1 MENIKSKLGQGGLV
15 LGAMGIISALLSIFN
30 YNIRLLAWIDI
41 WGSVMGWILRIIL
54 VLGGGTLFFLF
65 GRAEEEEALALN
77 HKKQITMKNIKQAF
91 VVLIC
96 ITVLWSCGGGAS
108 KQPATADGF
117 AGIEKEL
124 KSEFGDEAYY
134 TDLTIMY
141 NESIG
146 NSIVTTVT
154 DDPESL
160 KMGQWTYS
168 LGNWNQTSEVTLEI
182 PDGTKAAD
190 FMFQL
195 DKKISLEKLGELAE
209 KSKDRLKAEKA
220 IDNPR
225 LEMAFVKYPKNGD
238 IKNAEYIVK
247 LQPENGGT
255 SYTFSCQLDG
265 TFIKMDY

>member
-1 MENIKSKLGQGGLV
+1 M
-15 LGAMGIISALLSIFN
+15 
-30 YNIRLLAWIDI
+30 
-41 WGSVMGWILRIIL
+41 
-54 VLGGGTLFFLF
+54 
-65 GRAEEEEALALN
+65 
-77 HKKQITMKNIKQAF
+77 KKTKQAF
-91 VVLIC
+91 VALISAAVLG
-96 ITVLWSCGGGAS
+96 SCGGGAA

-117 AGIEKEL
+117 AGIEKDL
-124 KSEFGDEAYY
+124 KSEFGDDAYY

-146 NSIVTTVT
+146 NSIATTVT

-168 LGNWNQTSEVTLEI
+168 MGNWKQTSEVTLEI
-182 PDGTKAAD
+182 PEGTKAAD

-195 DKKISLEKLGELAE
+195 GEKISLEKLGELAE
-209 KSKDRLKAEKA
+209 KSKAQLKAEKD

-238 IKNAEYIVK
+238 IKNAQYMVK

-255 SYTFSCQLDG
+255 SFTFQYQLDG
-265 TFIKMDY
+265 SLVKMDH

>member
-1 MENIKSKLGQGGLV
+1 
-15 LGAMGIISALLSIFN
+15 
-30 YNIRLLAWIDI
+30 
-41 WGSVMGWILRIIL
+41 
-54 VLGGGTLFFLF
+54 
-65 GRAEEEEALALN
+65 
-77 HKKQITMKNIKQAF
+77 MKNTKQAF
-91 VVLIC
+91 VVLMAAA
-96 ITVLWSCGGGAS
+96 VLSSCGGGTA

-117 AGIEKEL
+117 AGIEKDL
-124 KSEFGDEAYY
+124 KSEFGDDAYY

-146 NSIVTTVT
+146 NSIATTVT

-168 LGNWNQTSEVTLEI
+168 LGNWNQTSEVSLEI
-182 PDGTKAAD
+182 PEGTKAAD

-195 DKKISLEKLGELAE
+195 GEKISLEKLGQLAE
-209 KSKDRLKAEKA
+209 KSKAQLKAEKD

-225 LEMAFVKYPKNGD
+225 LEMAFVKYPKNGN
-238 IKNAEYIVK
+238 IQEAQYLVK

-255 SYTFSCQLDG
+255 SFTFQYQLDG